1 MPFTFS
7 HPAAVLPIHARF
19 KKWIPLSALVVGSM
33 VPDAAYYLPMP
44 EHFKR
49 HSHSLLGT
57 FSTSLPLGILA
68 LLVFYW
74 MAAPV
79 VSLLPSPHRE
89 ALHSE
94 LKPPPGS
101 IMQALLVAVGIV
113 VGAWT
118 HVLWDSFTHRAG
130 WIVTNSP
137 MLQRRF
143 LGDVIAGYNVL
154 QYLFTVLGLGVL
166 LYAYHRWM
174 KASGFQPWVWRKPGW
189 RLYLWVGVLVM
200 CFTAAIVESRTI
212 QAIASESYLYSKHFG
227 LVFITSFVRDM
238 LIAVFAVAVGAKLF
252 GLGAKGARQPP
263 EIPAQT

>member
-74 MAAPV
+74 MAAPL

-89 ALHSE
+89 ALQPE
-94 LKPPPGS
+94 LKPPPDS
-101 IMQALLVAVGIV
+101 IRQALLVALGIV

-118 HVLWDSFTHRAG
+118 HVLWDSFTHRTG
-130 WIVTNSP
+130 WIV
-137 MLQRRF
+137 MHGALLQRRYF
-143 LGDVIAGYNVL
+143 ENLVTGYNVL
-154 QYLFTVLGLGVL
+154 QYLSTVLGLGVL
-166 LYAYHRWM
+166 LYAYDRWM
-174 KASGFQPWVWRKPGW
+174 KASGFQPWAWRKPCW
-189 RLYLWVGVLVM
+189 RLYLWLGVFAV
-200 CFTAAIVESRTI
+200 CFVAATLESHTI
-212 QAIASESYLYSKHFG
+212 QAIASQSYLYSKHFG
-227 LVFITSFVRDM
+227 LVFIISFVRDM
-238 LIAVFAVAVGAKLF
+238 LIAVCAVAIGAKVL
-252 GLGAKGARQPP
+252 GLRGRDARQPP
-263 EIPAQT
+263 EVPART